1 MNTFRI
7 KKTSGTY
14 SELLETYGLSNTLYR
29 LFTALG
35 ESDLD
40 IIITD
45 KDSFYEVSTSI
56 EITDDM
62 INSLNYFELF
72 KYIKNKIDSDPTQ
85 ITNNQ
90 YFDYPKNKEWKKE
103 RNDAIQ
109 KIRTEYK
116 GKDKADE
123 RNQKISDIVS
133 IYETN
138 KPIDVEFDVYAQIS
152 STNNFPSFEKLYKNI
167 NNNREIF
174 QMLIREILAYYS
186 SDVYDSK
193 SFERRIKSNHLSFQ
207 KSTTATQLFNPSQGQ
222 GLNKLKAD
230 GLNRKNFDSYWVTET
245 MKISGALSDMI
256 CQLVKVG
263 GSYDLKVFVPE
274 YKQVNYGFKYKL
286 MPDLKKYLKGN
297 TPIQVD
303 IIYILSL
310 TQKILEH
317 SEYSEGRKHVKDLVT
332 GLHSVYQKD
341 LGQNKAVVNIGFIQ
355 VPNFIEIGSQ
365 KENANWI
372 EILEEQKNIIYSIK
386 ENNSGVTQGLKLYRD
401 FISGSDIN
409 CFFIFSFWYASYI
422 TNMKSKNKYARA
434 FSTETLDKLYK
445 NMAQNLNLMEIINNE
460 GFQAVAKAI
469 RKSTVTLQYT
479 PKDKRKYEVRY
490 GIAQTLQTKS
500 KSKEDLAEFIGEFIA
515 TYNSETARY
524 YEKKGESYRSN
535 VREDELIKFYT
546 LTDQYSSRLIGSL
559 LASYGFALT
568 AKENNDVKD
577 NEGDNEN
584 NDE

>member
-35 ESDLD
+35 VSDLD

-72 KYIKNKIDSDPTQ
+72 KYIKNKIDSDLPQ

-152 STNNFPSFEKLYKNI
+152 LPNNFSSFEKLYKNI

-193 SFERRIKSNHLSFQ
+193 SFERRIKPNHLSFQ
-207 KSTTATQLFNPSQGQ
+207 TSTTAIQLFNPNQGK
-222 GLNKLKAD
+222 GTKAPKANNVIGD
-230 GLNRKNFDSYWVTET
+230 NFKSLWITET
-245 MKISGALSDMI
+245 MKISGALSDML
-256 CQLVKVG
+256 CQFVKVG
-263 GSYDLKVFVPE
+263 GKYDLKVFVPE

-286 MPDLKKYLKGN
+286 MPDFKKYLKGN
-297 TPIQVD
+297 TPIQID

-317 SEYSEGRKHVKDLVT
+317 SEYSGGRKRIHDIVV
-332 GLHSVYQKD
+332 GLHSVYQKN
-341 LGQNKAVVNIGFIQ
+341 LGRNNAVVNIDFIQ
-355 VPNFIEIGSQ
+355 VPNFIEIGNQ

-386 ENNSGVTQGLKLYRD
+386 ESISGVTQGLKLYRD

-409 CFFIFSFWYASYI
+409 SFFKFSFWYATYLTS
-422 TNMKSKNKYARA
+422 MKSKNKYVRA
-434 FSTETLDKLYK
+434 FSIKTLDKLYK
-445 NMAQNLNLMEIINNE
+445 NMTQNLNLMEIIHNE

-500 KSKEDLAEFIGEFIA
+500 KSKEDLVEFIGEFIA

-535 VREDELIKFYT
+535 VREDELIKFYSV
-546 LTDQYSSRLIGSL
+546 LDLYSSRLIGSL

>member
-35 ESDLD
+35 EPDLD

-72 KYIKNKIDSDPTQ
+72 KYIKNKIDSDLTQ
-85 ITNNQ
+85 ITYNQ

-123 RNQKISDIVS
+123 RNQKISDIAS

-167 NNNREIF
+167 NNN
-174 QMLIREILAYYS
+174 
-186 SDVYDSK
+186 
-193 SFERRIKSNHLSFQ
+193 LSFQ
-207 KSTTATQLFNPSQGQ
+207 KSTTATQLFNPSQGK

-230 GLNRKNFDSYWVTET
+230 GLNRKNFDSYWVAET

-535 VREDELIKFYT
+535 VREDELIKFYA